1 MVSGYS
7 SAEVVYVGT
16 KVVSLFPLG
25 DYFSQHNPCK
35 IKFLVVK

>member
-7 SAEVVYVGT
+7 AAEVFYVGT
-16 KVVSLFPLG
+16 KVATLFPLG
-25 DYFSQHNPCK
+25 SKFSQPNPCK